1 MAFLGRTVR
10 LGLHNNFACLVKEVD
25 PMLTP
30 LRRAGNLI
38 TRFMM
43 LILTM
48 LILRVGN
55 WILGFMLMIQFRQVG
70 SFQNQVFM
78 NEYLL
83 CTQPFAT

>member
-1 MAFLGRTVR
+1 MS
-10 LGLHNNFACLVKEVD
+10 LHINFACLVKEVD

-43 LILTM
+43 LTLAM

-55 WILGFMLMIQFRQVG
+55 WILGFMLLIRFRQVE
-70 SFQNQVFM
+70 VFRIKSS
-78 NEYLL
+78 
-83 CTQPFAT
+83 